1 MEAASEPLLV
11 VDDDRLIVELLC
23 DTLGDEFDVIG
34 AASRSEVPQALRQL
48 GRPPRYALVDL
59 GLPPHTN
66 GPQEGFALVRE
77 LVASEPECAI
87 VVVSGQDELEHGK
100 VARTL
105 GAIDFIAK
113 PCDPDRIREVLRAA
127 RQVADTN
134 ARQRELQGSSP
145 AMARLR
151 SQIRQFAAAA
161 YPVLVEGE
169 SGTGKELVAR
179 ELHLQSGRRGRLVA
193 FNCSAVPA
201 TLFEAALFGARRGS
215 YTGATAD
222 SDGFFAEA
230 DGGTLLLDEIGDLP
244 ADLQPKL
251 LRTLETGEFY
261 RVGEARP
268 RRADVRII
276 AATNRLLAATV
287 RAGEFREDL
296 YHRLG
301 VLALQTPPLRALGAD
316 RRLLLEHFRGQAAA
330 VSAADAFEL
339 DDAAGE
345 MLDAYPFPGNV
356 RELRNIVARLQVLH
370 PGKRIGA
377 AELSEQLGPGGGAG
391 GEDALELA
399 SRRLAACAE
408 DLQHLQAAD
417 RRAYAQAAVRSCGS
431 EAAAARRLGIAPAEL
446 RRLCESDSRP

>member
-1 MEAASEPLLV
+1 MNAASEPLLV
-11 VDDDRLIVELLC
+11 VDDDQLIVELLC
-23 DTLGDEFDVIG
+23 DTLGEEFDVVG
-34 AASRSEVPQALRQL
+34 AASRSEVPAALKQL

-77 LVASEPECAI
+77 LVASEPECAV

-113 PCDPDRIREVLRAA
+113 PCEPERIREVLQDARRA
-127 RQVADTN
+127 VDTSV
-134 ARQRELQGSSP
+134 RQRELQGNSP
-145 AMARLR
+145 AMVRLR
-151 SQIRQFAAAA
+151 SQIRQFASAA

-179 ELHLQSGRRGRLVA
+179 ELHRRSGREGRLVA

-215 YTGATAD
+215 YTGAIAD

-230 DGGTLLLDEIGDLP
+230 DRGSLLLDEIGELP

-251 LRTLETGEFY
+251 LRALESGEFY
-261 RVGEARP
+261 RVGESKP
-268 RRADVRII
+268 RTADVRII
-276 AATNRLLAATV
+276 AATNRPLAAAVT
-287 RAGEFREDL
+287 AGQFREDL

-301 VLALQTPPLRALGAD
+301 VLALQTPPLRSLGDD
-316 RRLLLEHFRGQAAA
+316 RRLLLEHFRHQAAA
-330 VSAADAFEL
+330 ANSTDSFEL
-339 DDAAGE
+339 QEEAMQLLDD
-345 MLDAYPFPGNV
+345 YSFPGNV

-370 PGKRIGA
+370 PGQRVGA
-377 AELSEQLGPGGGAG
+377 AELSEQFGPRQTPGDSAF
-391 GEDALELA
+391 ELA
-399 SRRLAACAE
+399 SRRLAGCPD
-408 DLQHLQAAD
+408 DLQQLQQED
-417 RRAYAQAAVRSCGS
+417 RRAYAAAAMRSCGS
-431 EAAAARRLGIAPAEL
+431 AAAAARRLGIDAAEL
-446 RRLCESDSRP
+446 RELCEDRSR